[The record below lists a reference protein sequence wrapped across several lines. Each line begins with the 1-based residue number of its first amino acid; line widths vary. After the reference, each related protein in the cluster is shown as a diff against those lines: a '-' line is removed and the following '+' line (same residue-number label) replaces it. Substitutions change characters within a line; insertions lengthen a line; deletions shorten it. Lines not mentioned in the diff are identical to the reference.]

1 MKLKTAC
8 EVRKDVLATSAADL
22 LMCLEKALTPKIEE
36 LNSKYSDVCFK
47 CIRTSFF
54 HLEVINYSYPDIELQ
69 FNYPNGSDLYSD
81 EQKIIK
87 SNWDNIIPSDNIP
100 AEKELRSIIES
111 TFAEIVKE
119 RNMTISWS
127 LV

>member
-47 CIRTSFF
+47 CIRTSCF

-69 FNYPNGSDLYSD
+69 FNYPCGSDLYSD

-100 AEKELRSIIES
+100 AEKELRNIVES
-111 TFAEIVKE
+111 TFAEVVKE

>member
-8 EVRKDVLATSAADL
+8 EVRKEVLAKSAADL
-22 LMCLEKALTPKIEE
+22 LVCLEKALNPKIEE
-36 LNSKYSDVCFK
+36 LNSKYSDICFK
-47 CIRTSFF
+47 CIRTSYF
-54 HLEVINYSYPDIELQ
+54 HLEVINFSSPDIELQ
-69 FNYPNGSDLYSD
+69 FNYPCGSDLYSD
-81 EQKIIK
+81 EQKIVK

-100 AEKELRSIIES
+100 AEKELRSIVEN
-111 TFAEIVKE
+111 TFAEVVKE

>member
-8 EVRKDVLATSAADL
+8 EVRKEVLAASAADL
-22 LMCLEKALTPKIEE
+22 LICLEKALNPKIEE

-54 HLEVINYSYPDIELQ
+54 HLEVINFSSPDIELQ
-69 FNYPNGSDLYSD
+69 FNYPCGSDLYSD

-100 AEKELRSIIES
+100 AEKELRNIVES
-111 TFAEIVKE
+111 TFAEVVKE